1 MKARTVSLLIVAV
14 VALAGLATVVIPRLN
29 ADGSAGSSAS
39 YCSLLSSKQAQIAQ
53 ILGSGD
59 PTALV
64 DNLSLFRSLA
74 ANAPADIEGSWTALN
89 TAIASLQAAIQ
100 ASGHR
105 PSDFAGG
112 TFPPGL
118 STTQRQAIAAAAD
131 TLTSSTTVN
140 ASKAIDQEVRDVC
153 QIDLGM

>member
-14 VALAGLATVVIPRLN
+14 VALAGLATVIVPRL
-29 ADGSAGSSAS
+29 DQGSDPTTG
-39 YCSLLSSKQAQIAQ
+39 YCSALSSHQAQLGD

-64 DNLSLFRSLA
+64 DNLGLFQALA
-74 ANAPADIEGSWTALN
+74 TNAPADIAASWTALN
-89 TAIASLQAAIQ
+89 TSILSLKTAIA
-100 ASGHR
+100 ASGHK

-112 TFPPGL
+112 KFPAGI
-118 STTQRQAIAAAAD
+118 SAAQRQSITDAAD
-131 TLTSSTTVN
+131 TLTSQQTISAST
-140 ASKAIDQEVRDVC
+140 AIDQEVRDVC